1 MTRTKFMPFPAI
13 FSLALLLYSLF
24 GASAA
29 HAKEPLRVGI
39 GYSDHLHQSKQGAAN
54 SFDVL
59 LTYRLLTELGYQVNF
74 VVAPYSK
81 LTQLLQQQQ
90 LDIATR
96 QSETLPL
103 LWYTEPYL
111 EFHNQVFALKTF
123 SGNLP
128 DLAALSQYKIIS
140 FQNANVALG
149 PHFAAVVNKAP
160 GYQEVFDHTQAV
172 QMLLK
177 GRTQLLVLD
186 SNTFYRRLAEL
197 GASPAQIQ
205 SFDIL
210 PKVQYR
216 IGLRD
221 KALQQKVGQLLQQ
234 WQQSGQLK
242 QLRQDARQSTRDI
255 EKLLRTHQH

>member
-1 MTRTKFMPFPAI
+1 M
-13 FSLALLLYSLF
+13 
-24 GASAA
+24 
-29 HAKEPLRVGI
+29 
-39 GYSDHLHQSKQGAAN
+39 
-54 SFDVL
+54 
-59 LTYRLLTELGYQVNF
+59 
-74 VVAPYSK
+74 
-81 LTQLLQQQQ
+81 
-90 LDIATR
+90 
-96 QSETLPL
+96 

-149 PHFAAVVNKAP
+149 PHFAAVANKAP

-197 GASPAQIQ
+197 GASPAQVQ